1 MLAKGARSRSRS
13 SSSALDGGMPRAEL
27 SIGWSSDAE
36 EDLFQ
41 IWAYL
46 TRRASRAVADRIV
59 RDIELNCRRLKKW
72 PQSGRDR
79 GDILPGMRSIP
90 SGLYVIFY
98 VVRTD
103 RIDVIRVLHGRRDVE
118 AIFDETSE
126 P

>member
-1 MLAKGARSRSRS
+1 
-13 SSSALDGGMPRAEL
+13 MPRADL

-46 TRRASRAVADRIV
+46 ARRGSRAVADRVV
-59 RDIELNCRRLKKW
+59 RDIELNCRRLQAW

-90 SGLYVIFY
+90 SSPYVVFY
-98 VVRTD
+98 VVRTG
-103 RIDVIRVLHGRRDVE
+103 RIEVIRVLHGRRDVE
-118 AIFDETSE
+118 AIFDET
-126 P
+126 PKP